1 MANDEKHKLKV
12 TQLTVE
18 EVKKK
23 IYDDDIENIYILS
36 WSDLKVYA
44 LSYYQ
49 LRGIMKHMLDGS
61 AFLKLEE
68 VSNYDRANE

>member
-1 MANDEKHKLKV
+1 MANDGKHKLKV

-23 IYDDDIENIYILS
+23 IYEDDIENIYILTLTDS
-36 WSDLKVYA
+36 KVYA

-49 LRGIMKHMLDGS
+49 LRGIMKHMLDG
-61 AFLKLEE
+61 
-68 VSNYDRANE
+68 